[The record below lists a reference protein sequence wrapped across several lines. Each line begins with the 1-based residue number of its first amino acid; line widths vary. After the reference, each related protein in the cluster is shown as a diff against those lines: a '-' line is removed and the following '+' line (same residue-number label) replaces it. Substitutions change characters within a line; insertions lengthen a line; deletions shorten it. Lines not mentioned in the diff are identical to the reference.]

1 MIKVFSKIFEGD
13 AQLSFTRIRLA
24 EAMLDIRDDLE
35 LFKVGHNVTKYQI
48 CSMILQETEVR
59 KRVLPYKRLTGMCR
73 CMGSHF
79 HDWFDYHGVAFSIE
93 LREWGRTFSEFW
105 GKTVLHIYG

>member
-1 MIKVFSKIFEGD
+1 MGH
-13 AQLSFTRIRLA
+13 
-24 EAMLDIRDDLE
+24 DLE

-48 CSMILQETEVR
+48 CSMILQETEVS
-59 KRVLPYKRLTGMCR
+59 KRALPYKRLMGMCR

-79 HDWFDYHGVAFSIE
+79 HDWPCFDHNGVNGVAFSTE
-93 LREWGRTFSEFW
+93 LLEWGRTFSEFW